1 VRPSANTPRRD
12 RAAAP
17 PPNTARSATDLS
29 RLLRPR
35 SVAVV
40 GASERSTSYGGE
52 ALRNLARLRYE
63 GRVYAVN
70 PKYSTVRGVPCFPS
84 LDALPEAVDAVVVAI
99 PAAAAPAVVEQA
111 GARGCGGAVV
121 FAAGFGEAPGG
132 AALERELADAAR
144 RWSLPVCGP
153 NGNGIVSMHERCAL
167 WGDAVAPAEPGP
179 VALISASGNVAVNA
193 LGARRGLRLHTVVS
207 CGNGAVLDAADFVA
221 AVCGLE
227 GVRSIALYLEDDGD
241 GARWCSALEACA
253 RAGVGVAVLKAGSS
267 PAGAAAAQAHTHA
280 LAGDQRVVR
289 ALFEEAGAAWA
300 RDPHELL
307 ELAKA
312 LAADRSRHPLG
323 AARSAGAEGGGHAP
337 AASGRGRFARA
348 ARSAPGLAVMTCSGG
363 DSAVAADLAAEL
375 GVDLPALQ
383 AATVARLRETLPEAA
398 TAANPLD
405 YTALLW
411 YDQPA
416 LRALIL
422 ALADDPAIDRIL
434 VLFDYA
440 MGVGGDVD
448 ESWAGIVDAV
458 RAAAASSPV
467 PVALASTLP
476 ELLDDEVAARMIE
489 DGMPALAGLAPALRC
504 MQALAAPPPDPE
516 RLAEIGRAA
525 REGPAPEADGW
536 LAEHE
541 AKALLRTAG
550 LPVVDGRLAADAEDA
565 VAAWGE
571 LGGPVAL
578 KLSARGLRHKSEN
591 GAVLL
596 GLASSDA
603 VRAAADAVAARAMGP
618 DNAAPD
624 AVTAVAAAL
633 LVERMAPPGV
643 ELVVAAR
650 RGLVP
655 VLVFGLGGIWTEA
668 LDDVALVPLPATPQR
683 IERAL
688 LSLRG
693 APLLTGARGRP
704 AVDVAAAAR
713 LAASAGDLL
722 LEAGLDLLELNPVI
736 VHEQGAIAV
745 DALARTQ
752 RTPVTED
759 VT

>member
-1 VRPSANTPRRD
+1 LN
-12 RAAAP
+12 
-17 PPNTARSATDLS
+17 LS

-40 GASERSTSYGGE
+40 GASERATSYGGE
-52 ALRNLARLRYE
+52 ALRNLERLGFP

-70 PKYSTVRGVPCFPS
+70 PKYSAVRGVPCFPS

-207 CGNGAVLDAADFVA
+207 CGNGAVLDAADFAA
-221 AVCGLE
+221 AVSGLE
-227 GVRSIALYLEDDGD
+227 GVRSIALYVEDDGD
-241 GARWCSALEACA
+241 GARWCAALEACA

-280 LAGDQRVVR
+280 LAGDQRIVR
-289 ALFEEAGAAWA
+289 VLFEEAGAAWA

-312 LAADRSRHPLG
+312 LAADRAWTTARRARPTAPEATEGG
-323 AARSAGAEGGGHAP
+323 AARLAT
-337 AASGRGRFARA
+337 SGRGRFAR
-348 ARSAPGLAVMTCSGG
+348 SAPSAPSLAVMTCSGG

-375 GVDLPALQ
+375 GVDLPALRPE
-383 AATVARLRETLPEAA
+383 TVARLRETLPEAA

-440 MGVGGDVD
+440 MGVGGDVE

-458 RAAAASSPV
+458 RAAAAVSPV

-489 DGMPALAGLAPALRC
+489 EGMPALAGLAPALRC
-504 MQALAAPPPDPE
+504 MQALAAPPPDLE

-525 REGPAPEADGW
+525 RGGTAPGADGW

-541 AKALLRTAG
+541 VKALLRSAG
-550 LPVVDGRLAADAEDA
+550 LSVVDGRLAEDAEDA
-565 VAAWGE
+565 VAAWAE

-578 KLSARGLRHKSEN
+578 KLSAPGLRHKSEN

-596 GLASSDA
+596 GLATREA
-603 VRAAADAVAARAMGP
+603 VQAGAAQLGG
-618 DNAAPD
+618 AP
-624 AVTAVAAAL
+624 T

-655 VLVFGLGGIWTEA
+655 VLVLGLGGIWTEA

-713 LAASAGDLL
+713 LAAGAGDLL

-745 DALARTQ
+745 DALARTH

>member
-1 VRPSANTPRRD
+1 
-12 RAAAP
+12 
-17 PPNTARSATDLS
+17 
-29 RLLRPR
+29 
-35 SVAVV
+35 
-40 GASERSTSYGGE
+40 
-52 ALRNLARLRYE
+52 
-63 GRVYAVN
+63 VN
-70 PKYSTVRGVPCFPS
+70 PKYTAIGDVPCFGS

-99 PAAAAPAVVEQA
+99 PAAAAPTMVEQA
-111 GARGCGGAVV
+111 GALGCGGAVV

-132 AALERELADAAR
+132 AELERELAAAAR

-153 NGNGIVSMHERCAL
+153 NGNGIVSMHDRCAL

-179 VALISASGNVAVNA
+179 VALVSASGNVAVNA

-207 CGNGAVLDAADFVA
+207 CGNGAVLDAADFTVA
-221 AVCGLE
+221 LTSLD

-241 GARWCSALEACA
+241 GERWCSALEACA

-312 LAADRSRHPLG
+312 LAATRTRPPARG
-323 AARSAGAEGGGHAP
+323 AVGA
-337 AASGRGRFARA
+337 GRGRFAR
-348 ARSAPGLAVMTCSGG
+348 STPSPSGLAVMTCSGG
-363 DSAVAADLAAEL
+363 DSAVAADLAAQL
-375 GVDLPALQ
+375 GIDLPALQ
-383 AATVARLRETLPEAA
+383 PQTLARLRETLPEAA

-440 MGVGGDVD
+440 MSVGGEVD

-458 RAAAASSPV
+458 RAAGAVSPV

-476 ELLDDEVAARMIE
+476 ELLQDEVAARMIE
-489 DGMPALAGLAPALRC
+489 EGMPALAGLAPALRC

-516 RLAEIGRAA
+516 RIAQMGAAA
-525 REGPAPEADGW
+525 RATPARDGAGW

-541 AKALLRTAG
+541 AKALLRSAG
-550 LPVVDGRLAADAEDA
+550 LPVVDGRLAEDADDA
-565 VAAWGE
+565 VAAWDE

-578 KLSARGLRHKSEN
+578 KLSAPGLRHKSEN
-591 GAVLL
+591 GAVRL
-596 GLASSDA
+596 GLSSGDA
-603 VRAAADAVAARAMGP
+603 VRAAAGAITARAG
-618 DNAAPD
+618 APD
-624 AVTAVAAAL
+624 PVTAVAAPPAM

-650 RGLVP
+650 RGLVG
-655 VLVFGLGGIWTEA
+655 VLVLGLGGIWTEA

-683 IERAL
+683 VERAL

-713 LAASAGDLL
+713 LAAGAGDLL

-752 RTPVTED
+752 VTPVSED
-759 VT
+759 AT